1 MTSFTAKST
10 GVYIN
15 SEELI
20 FNLKTL
26 AENNGFTVELYD
38 DNIIDSVNRGKRLH
52 LSKDGLFYNFVSV
65 SDISPIKNS
74 SDDAKYIS
82 NNISSLSCNISTG
95 FNPLNDWFNNTG
107 ASSNN
112 TNNLSIGNIRSCEL
126 NDNSKYWIYINDKS
140 IVIISK
146 FNATNYSMLVTGKLS
161 SFNPLDNCFI
171 VTGSSNTYNDFN
183 SIDNILE
190 NRTPFASVNT
200 ANHSTFILN
209 NVNLDNN
216 RLYENHYTSSG
227 YYPIFTI
234 DKITGKG
241 LINRSDNIFNGT
253 SLLFPIEYYK
263 RDSLNGN
270 MSPIASVDNIF
281 IVNMKNHLPENE
293 FNIGLNQYIVFP
305 FNRKYSPHSYNN
317 NGFGLGIAIKVG
329 G

>member
-1 MTSFTAKST
+1 MTSFTAKSI

-52 LSKDGLFYNFVSV
+52 LSKDGLFYNFSAVEN
-65 SDISPIKNS
+65 ISPVKNS
-74 SDDAKYIS
+74 SDDSKYI
-82 NNISSLSCNISTG
+82 NNSISSLSCNISTG
-95 FNPLNDWFNNTG
+95 FNPLNDWFKNTG
-107 ASSNN
+107 ASVY
-112 TNNLSIGNIRSCEL
+112 NLPEQNIRSCEL
-126 NDNSKYWIYINDKS
+126 NNNSKYWIYINDKS
-140 IVIISK
+140 ITIISK
-146 FNATNYSMLVTGKLS
+146 FNATNYSMLFAGKLLS
-161 SFNPLDNCFI
+161 LNPLDNCFI
-171 VTGSSNTYNDFN
+171 VTGSSNTYNNFN
-183 SIDNILE
+183 SIDNILK
-190 NRTPFASVNT
+190 NRTPFASNNT
-200 ANHSTFILN
+200 SNHSTIILN
-209 NVNLDNN
+209 NVNLDEYG
-216 RLYENHYTSSG
+216 LYENHYTGSG
-227 YYPIFTI
+227 DYPIFTI
-234 DKITGKG
+234 NKTTGKG

-317 NGFGLGIAIKVG
+317 DGFGLGIAIKVG